1 MSKSLDLT
9 TALGVSRTLLQ
20 KVTSGSENI
29 EGQFGEAYQIYHDLW
44 SVVSGHA
51 SLSPVNRHE
60 IAVAIAG
67 YASEVIVG
75 SLSNDDAKLIISRTL
90 TEVDEASAESHE
102 SHGEKGIDQL
112 VHASEAE
119 ILKSALKV
127 RRAVE
132 QMPLGQDSDI
142 AVSYILTLVSDRA
155 KSYSKERS
163 QNMSVSDGFEI
174 FIRTMP
180 LVTDIALDAWSR
192 LGSTYYNPTNIVFDK
207 SYVRGAL
214 SEFRTYLEAYDMGLG
229 AAVGDLVKQT
239 ADFIAE
245 VAESEVARFEHLS
258 KSDINGVKLGIADQ
272 LIAIA
277 QRAWR
282 LCINNLISE
291 VDEMLAEPEKAKQ
304 WLEGTDKPI
313 DSDALLAAIR
323 GLYAELPTFTND
335 ADIDLD
341 SLDALVNQEFA
352 LTVQAADAMV
362 SEMVPWSM

>member
-20 KVTSGSENI
+20 KVSFDSSNV
-29 EGQFGEAYQIYHDLW
+29 EGQFGEAYQVYHDLW
-44 SVVSGHA
+44 SVITSGSA
-51 SLSPVNRHE
+51 LSDGSRHDVA
-60 IAVAIAG
+60 IAIAG
-67 YASEVIVG
+67 YASEVISGAMSIDV
-75 SLSNDDAKLIISRTL
+75 AKLVIGQTIA
-90 TEVDEASAESHE
+90 EAEEASTESPGEGHE
-102 SHGEKGIDQL
+102 SSMDQL
-112 VHASEAE
+112 VHESEAE
-119 ILKSALKV
+119 ILKAALKI

-155 KSYSKERS
+155 KNYSRERS

-192 LGSTYYNPTNIVFDK
+192 LGSTYYNPTNIVFER

-229 AAVGDLVKQT
+229 AAVGDLVTRT

-245 VAESEVARFEHLS
+245 VAENEVSRFEHLS
-258 KSDINGVKLGIADQ
+258 KTDINGVKLGIADQ

-304 WLEGTDKPI
+304 WLEQTDKPI
-313 DSDALLAAIR
+313 EPDALLAAIR
-323 GLYAELPTFTND
+323 SLYAELPAFTND
-335 ADIDLD
+335 ADIDLE
-341 SLDALVNQEFA
+341 SLDELVNQEFA